1 MYSKV
6 KRFLYQYNWIIT
18 MSKKLGSSLP
28 SLEDSRLDAVV
39 KYFLW
44 IIQTLVSERIGIRT
58 SCVSVMHS
66 PTAPTSSYKITV
78 TITIS
83 VMQGLFWRKSKC
95 RYLLFL
101 LTRSTIAT
109 RAPNTSSERAAGRI
123 TRAPPSDLAPAGTG
137 GVREP
142 STTEMENDRD

>member
-1 MYSKV
+1 
-6 KRFLYQYNWIIT
+6 

-83 VMQGLFWRKSKC
+83 VMQGLF
-95 RYLLFL
+95 
-101 LTRSTIAT
+101 
-109 RAPNTSSERAAGRI
+109 
-123 TRAPPSDLAPAGTG
+123 
-137 GVREP
+137 
-142 STTEMENDRD
+142 